1 MGAVSDQHNY
11 THHTYETRS
20 PKPKSGLRPSLI
32 PQYHRKRVKR
42 WLQTQL
48 SQRQKCCGTRCNGSK
63 LLCAISRRDPTSSK
77 CAVQR
82 PQLTGAINKG
92 RNPSQNKWKSP
103 APQHAQSSW
112 PSLLQCGLYL
122 YTHTKLGTINKVT
135 EYQRQHLIPFLTYQ
149 YMLVQYFF

>member
-1 MGAVSDQHNY
+1 MKTPSPMGAVSDQHNY

-63 LLCAISRRDPTSSK
+63 LPMC
-77 CAVQR
+77 
-82 PQLTGAINKG
+82 
-92 RNPSQNKWKSP
+92 
-103 APQHAQSSW
+103 
-112 PSLLQCGLYL
+112 YL
-122 YTHTKLGTINKVT
+122 KERSNILKMCSADTTIN
-135 EYQRQHLIPFLTYQ
+135 RCN
-149 YMLVQYFF
+149 